1 MCRTRMQI
9 DLIDA
14 LRRVLAVHEL
24 QITPLVEPF
33 DQLHRFDYGLRD
45 ALDPQFD
52 WKLMGRTLLESTP
65 ERALLLME
73 GTFGMRYFIFRMPDE
88 QDKAYIIGSWR
99 SAASREQ
106 LQKNLEWFGVRTS
119 QQMRDLVE
127 NFYGGIYLMED
138 ESLFGQTVLSLL
150 SAAFPHVDGREDF
163 HIEMRKELLPFNFTA
178 VDLGET
184 HLEASAGLSRTML
197 EERYNNES
205 DLMDAVAQG
214 DIEKA
219 MKIVERHRRFRYSDD
234 RFFNDLQEL
243 RNSLIVL
250 NVLLR
255 KSIQRAEVHP
265 CYIDT
270 LSAGYYQRIRT
281 VTVEQVPALREEM
294 LVGYCRC
301 VQEYALRNYS
311 PLIRSVINCINL
323 NLAESL
329 SLRALAEQFFISQSY
344 LSNLFRSEVGVTL
357 VEYINSSRMKRA
369 AGMLT
374 ESNLSITAIAE
385 KVGIYDVNY
394 FTKIFKK
401 AYQMTPT
408 LYRRVSREQSAQLAP
423 KPEAEKK

>member
-1 MCRTRMQI
+1 
-9 DLIDA
+9 
-14 LRRVLAVHEL
+14 
-24 QITPLVEPF
+24 
-33 DQLHRFDYGLRD
+33 
-45 ALDPQFD
+45 
-52 WKLMGRTLLESTP
+52 
-65 ERALLLME
+65 
-73 GTFGMRYFIFRMPDE
+73 
-88 QDKAYIIGSWR
+88 
-99 SAASREQ
+99 
-106 LQKNLEWFGVRTS
+106 
-119 QQMRDLVE
+119 
-127 NFYGGIYLMED
+127 
-138 ESLFGQTVLSLL
+138 
-150 SAAFPHVDGREDF
+150 
-163 HIEMRKELLPFNFTA
+163 
-178 VDLGET
+178 
-184 HLEASAGLSRTML
+184 
-197 EERYNNES
+197 
-205 DLMDAVAQG
+205 
-214 DIEKA
+214 
-219 MKIVERHRRFRYSDD
+219 
-234 RFFNDLQEL
+234 
-243 RNSLIVL
+243 
-250 NVLLR
+250 
-255 KSIQRAEVHP
+255 
-265 CYIDT
+265 
-270 LSAGYYQRIRT
+270 
-281 VTVEQVPALREEM
+281 M